1 MANELD
7 ELMDK
12 DPLSLTTDDL
22 AGIVAYHR
30 RQRLV
35 ISKGEKLTSSGEAA
49 KPAIDLAA
57 LGLIKP
63 LTEANLKR
71 RV

>member
-7 ELMDK
+7 DLMNK
-12 DPLSLTTDDL
+12 DPLELTQEDL
-22 AGIVAYHR
+22 ASIVAYHR

-35 ISKGEKLTSSGEAA
+35 ISRGEKLSAA
-49 KPAIDLAA
+49 DKSKQTIDLAA
-57 LGLIKP
+57 LGLLKP
-63 LTEANLKR
+63 ADPNFKR